1 MLKRLALIFALVIGL
16 FSVDDSWAFPFGEGV
31 FGYSILG
38 DSDNDL
44 VPDSVDQFPDDSS
57 ETKDSDSDGIGDNKD
72 LDDDN
77 DGVEDINDGFPF
89 IPLGGLSDADADG
102 FPDECDDDCIAT
114 GMFSDFDDD
123 NDGIE
128 DQVDQFPFD
137 PTESQDTD
145 GDGFGDNSDAFP
157 NLSSE
162 WSDSDDDGIGDNAD
176 NCLLVANSD
185 QINTDGDSQGNECDS
200 DDDNDGVSDIDEIQD
215 GTDPLD
221 PSSCGSCGAVL
232 DVDLDGEVGAL
243 TDGLLIIRYMFGFT
257 GETLVDGAM
266 GSDAER
272 TPSEIEE
279 YLGSLTDR

>member
-1 MLKRLALIFALVIGL
+1 MGSVIL
-16 FSVDDSWAFPFGEGV
+16 TP
-31 FGYSILG
+31 
-38 DSDNDL
+38 
-44 VPDSVDQFPDDSS
+44 
-57 ETKDSDSDGIGDNKD
+57 
-72 LDDDN
+72 
-77 DGVEDINDGFPF
+77 
-89 IPLGGLSDADADG
+89 
-102 FPDECDDDCIAT
+102 
-114 GMFSDFDDD
+114 
-123 NDGIE
+123 
-128 DQVDQFPFD
+128 
-137 PTESQDTD
+137 SQI
-145 GDGFGDNSDAFP
+145 SP
-157 NLSSE
+157 SE
-162 WSDSDDDGIGDNAD
+162 WLDSDDDGIGDNTD

-185 QINTDGDSQGNECDS
+185 QINTDGDNQGNECDL

-221 PSSCGSCGAVL
+221 PRSCGSCGAVL